1 MLKDVEETTAWMRDT
16 VQAWNDWPLDRLS
29 VDAGG
34 LLEKVNEDKLARDVD
49 DLSSI
54 FEDLADG
61 GDFALPCDDLETG
74 CEVASGWI
82 DGLDNSDGLDADVL
96 NINELSAEFDV
107 LVAEQ
112 DAEIEKTVASESSD
126 ADESMTES
134 ASEYDDD
141 EDMEDVDDEEEVPSK
156 PCSILVPSKI
166 VPAAPVWVMSAPL
179 DPRSCI
185 RTAVFKNVDSRIP
198 RISIPRMD
206 LALADQTSSVAKHP
220 LAALQTARLPT
231 QTQDK
236 QVKKCQ
242 VPEYKHN
249 PSTCWI
255 CKSDKTPEKK
265 RALHRFL
272 EKRSRRNWKRGP
284 RYSGRSH
291 VAASRVRNG
300 GRFICTTQW
309 I

>member
-1 MLKDVEETTAWMRDT
+1 MLKEVEETTAWMRDT
-16 VQAWNDWPLDRLS
+16 VQAWSDWPLDKL
-29 VDAGG
+29 DAGG

-96 NINELSAEFDV
+96 NIDELSAEFDV

-112 DAEIEKTVASESSD
+112 DAEFEKAAASDSSD

-134 ASEYDDD
+134 ESEYDDD
-141 EDMEDVDDEEEVPSK
+141 EEMEEEVPSK
-156 PCSILVPSKI
+156 PCSIFVPSKM
-166 VPAAPVWVMSAPL
+166 VHAAPAWALSAPL

-206 LALADQTSSVAKHP
+206 LALSDQAGSVAKHP
-220 LAALQTARLPT
+220 LAAAHTARLPA
-231 QTQDK
+231 QAQDK
-236 QVKKCQ
+236 QAKKSP